1 VNRGE
6 RRRHLFAAELLS
18 RLARR
23 VIVPWP
29 VYVEV
34 DLLLRGR
41 GHERAADA
49 LGRALLDGVHSLV
62 GLTDSELETA
72 LDLGAKHAGLGLD
85 LPDLS
90 VMAISKS
97 RRALVLSWDFRHF
110 RAASPARGRYW
121 PLLVQEHELP
131 AP

>member
-1 VNRGE
+1 
-6 RRRHLFAAELLS
+6 
-18 RLARR
+18 

-34 DLLLRGR
+34 DLLLRAR

-90 VMAISKS
+90 VMAISKA

>member
-6 RRRHLFAAELLS
+6 RRRHSFAAELLS

-29 VYVEV
+29 VFVEV

-49 LGRALLDGVHSLV
+49 LGGALLDGVHSLV
-62 GLTDSELETA
+62 SLTDSEPKTA
-72 LDLGAKHAGLGLD
+72 LDLGAKYAGLA
-85 LPDLS
+85 S
-90 VMAISKS
+90 TCRI
-97 RRALVLSWDFRHF
+97 FR
-110 RAASPARGRYW
+110 
-121 PLLVQEHELP
+121 
-131 AP
+131 